1 MNATK
6 PASLGSLEF
15 DAIVSRSESMECDV
29 PEYATEAG
37 YSVSD
42 NICLKALTLDVEA
55 VISNTP
61 VTWSDEH
68 SPSQSRVETM
78 CDEFRKLWKA
88 KKVLTFT
95 AGSDVYDNMC
105 IESLT
110 LPRKAENG
118 TSIYISLGLKQVTIT
133 STDTAAISINYA
145 RGGKSGKNTGS
156 GQSKTSST
164 SSAAKKNTG
173 TKSSILCS
181 GAKALGL
188 FK

>member
-1 MNATK
+1 MTAPK
-6 PASLGSLEF
+6 PSSLGDLEF
-15 DAIVSRSESMECDV
+15 DAIVSRSETMDSDI

-61 VTWSDEH
+61 VTWVNEH
-68 SPSQSRVETM
+68 SPSPSRVETL
-78 CDEFRKLWKA
+78 CEEFRKLWRE
-88 KKVLTFT
+88 KKILTFS
-95 AGSDVYDNMC
+95 AGSDVYENMC

-110 LPRKAENG
+110 LPRKAEYG
-118 TSIYISLGLKQVTIT
+118 SSVYISLALKQVTIT
-133 STDTAAISINYA
+133 KTDTAAISIKYA
-145 RGGKSGKNTGS
+145 RGGKSGHNTGS

-164 SSAAKKNTG
+164 SSSKKSSG
-173 TKSSILCS
+173 TRSSILCS

>member
-1 MNATK
+1 MSPTK
-6 PASLGSLEF
+6 PSTLGTLEF
-15 DAIVSRSESMECDV
+15 DAIVSRSETMDADI

-61 VTWSDEH
+61 VTWANIH
-68 SPSQSRVETM
+68 SPSQSRVETL
-78 CDEFRKLWKA
+78 CDEFRKLWKE

-95 AGSDVYDNMC
+95 AGSDVYENMC

-118 TSIYISLGLKQVTIT
+118 SSVYISLGLKQVTIT

-156 GQSKTSST
+156 GQSKSAST
-164 SSAAKKNTG
+164 SSSSKKAG
-173 TKSSILCS
+173 TRSSILCS

>member
-1 MNATK
+1 MTTQK

-15 DAIVSRSESMECDV
+15 DAIVSRSESMDCDI

-42 NICLKALTLDVEA
+42 NICLKALTLEVEA
-55 VISNTP
+55 IISNTP
-61 VTWSDEH
+61 VTWSKEH
-68 SPSQSRVETM
+68 SPSNSRVETL

-95 AGSDVYDNMC
+95 AGSDVYENVC

-118 TSIYISLGLKQVTIT
+118 SSVYVSLTLKQVTIT
-133 STDTAAISINYA
+133 ATDTAAISIKYA

-156 GQSKTSST
+156 GQVKTST
-164 SSAAKKNTG
+164 AKSPKSTG
-173 TKSSILCS
+173 TKSSILLS
-181 GAKALGL
+181 GAKAAGL
-188 FK
+188 LK

>member
-1 MNATK
+1 MTAAK
-6 PASLGSLEF
+6 PATLGTLEF
-15 DAIVSRSESMECDV
+15 DAVVSRSETMDADI

-61 VTWSDEH
+61 VTWANIH
-68 SPSQSRVETM
+68 SPSQSRVETL
-78 CDEFRKLWKA
+78 CDEFRKLWKE
-88 KKVLTFT
+88 KKTLTFS
-95 AGSDVYDNMC
+95 AGSDVYENMC

-118 TSIYISLGLKQVTIT
+118 SSVYISLTLKQVTVAQ
-133 STDTAAISINYA
+133 SDTAAISINYA
-145 RGGKSGKNTGS
+145 RGGKSGQNTGS
-156 GQSKTSST
+156 GQSKTTSTT
-164 SSAAKKNTG
+164 SSGKRQG

>member
-15 DAIVSRSESMECDV
+15 DAIVSRSETMDADI
-29 PEYATEAG
+29 PEYPTEAG

-42 NICLKALTLDVEA
+42 NVCLKALTLDVEA
-55 VISNTP
+55 IISNTP

-78 CDEFRKLWKA
+78 CDELRKLWKA
-88 KKVLTFT
+88 KEILTFT
-95 AGSDVYDNMC
+95 AGSDVYENMC

-118 TSIYISLGLKQVTIT
+118 SSVYVSFSMKQVTIT
-133 STDTAAISINYA
+133 STDTAAISISYA
-145 RGGKSGKNTGS
+145 RGGKSGQNTGS
-156 GQSKTSST
+156 SQSKTANT
-164 SSAAKKNTG
+164 SAANGTG